1 MSCMKCG
8 KAVSEGQLFC
18 ESCLA
23 EMERY
28 PVKPGTP
35 VLLPHREALVPQR
48 KRRSV
53 KRPRKPEEQVASLRS
68 TVRLL
73 SVLLALVLVIAIVSI
88 VLNFMLMGGD
98 VSKIL
103 PALFR

>member
-18 ESCLA
+18 EECLS

-35 VLLPHREALVPQR
+35 VLLPNREALIPQR

-53 KRPRKPEEQVASLRS
+53 KRPRKPEEQVAALRS

-73 SVLLALVLVIAIVSI
+73 SVILCLVLVIAALSI
-88 VLNFMLMGGD
+88 ALNIHLMGED
-98 VSKIL
+98 VVKLL

>member
-8 KAVSEGQLFC
+8 KEISEDQSFC
-18 ESCLA
+18 EECLA

-35 VLLPHREALVPQR
+35 VLLPQRQPIAPQR
-48 KRRSV
+48 KRRSL
-53 KRPRKPEEQVASLRS
+53 KRIRKPEEQLASLRS

-73 SVLLALVLVIAIVSI
+73 CVILCLLLVITTVSI
-88 VLNFMLMGGD
+88 LLNLKLLDGD
-98 VSKIL
+98 LSSVL
-103 PALFR
+103 PALLR